1 MDFSSHTLLEAECS
15 SNLGSAAGI
24 LIVTLELDLLTM
36 IGSSPLAVKTRGL
49 IISYFPAKHKF
60 LFIYKE
66 TIPTVIFVFNRMDL
80 TLTCQML
87 NS

>member
-1 MDFSSHTLLEAECS
+1 MDYSSHILPEAECS
-15 SNLGSAAGI
+15 SNLGSAVGI
-24 LIVTLELDLLTM
+24 LIATLELDLLTM

-49 IISYFPAKHKF
+49 IISCFPAKHNF

-66 TIPTVIFVFNRMDL
+66 TIPTVILVSNRMDL